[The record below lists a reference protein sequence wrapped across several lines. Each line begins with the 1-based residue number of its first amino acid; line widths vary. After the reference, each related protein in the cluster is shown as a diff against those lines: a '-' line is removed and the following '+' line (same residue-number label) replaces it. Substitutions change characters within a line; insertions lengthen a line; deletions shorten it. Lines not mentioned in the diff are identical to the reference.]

1 MCHHNAGMA
10 VKITIRDVPEEM
22 RDQLASRA
30 SEQGQSLQKYL
41 MGELQRILSRPS
53 AAEWFKRVDSRKKAS
68 GVRIPVSVILE
79 AKDAD
84 KR

>member
-1 MCHHNAGMA
+1 MA

-22 RDQLASRA
+22 RDELASRA
-30 SEQGQSLQKYL
+30 AEQGQSLQKFL
-41 MGELQRILSRPS
+41 MRELERILSCPS
-53 AAEWFKRVDSRKKAS
+53 ADEWFRRVEARKRAS
-68 GVRIPVSVILE
+68 GVRIPVSVILD